1 MLEALT
7 KTMDA
12 WSCDYNFPSA
22 RSDRILVKV
31 LRVVYSNF
39 RKWYF
44 QNTQNRPG
52 WRSDVNTYL
61 KKKMLRWCQNQVL
74 LDQLLVHA
82 RKGLRLYGRK
92 EPSILF

>member
-44 QNTQNRPG
+44 KTHKI
-52 WRSDVNTYL
+52 D
-61 KKKMLRWCQNQVL
+61 
-74 LDQLLVHA
+74 LV
-82 RKGLRLYGRK
+82 GGQM
-92 EPSILF
+92 